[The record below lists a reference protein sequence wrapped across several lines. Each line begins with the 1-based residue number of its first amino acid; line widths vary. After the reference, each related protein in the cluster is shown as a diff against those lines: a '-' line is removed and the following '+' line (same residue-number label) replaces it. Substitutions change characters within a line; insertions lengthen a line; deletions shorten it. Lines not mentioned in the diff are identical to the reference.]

1 MYFTQ
6 YAICTTHDEIAMGT
20 DERLFE
26 RLNKLRDSATVI
38 VGIGN
43 ILKGDDGAGPLV
55 CEQLTGKVCAELID
69 AGTVPENYIQPIIKK
84 APRNLL
90 IIDAIDFGAPAGT
103 INIFKPEQLNSSVF
117 STHTLSPRLFAD
129 MVCRNIKGVPQT
141 RNSAGT
147 PFCETMQNGNPF
159 EGPNVDVYFVG
170 IQPGQT
176 QLGQSISPGVGRAI
190 RRLVRVLTEIFPLGE

>member
-1 MYFTQ
+1 MKN
-6 YAICTTHDEIAMGT
+6 AMGA
-20 DERLFE
+20 DEQLFE

-55 CEQLTGKVCAELID
+55 CEQLAGKVCAELID
-69 AGTVPENYIQPIIKK
+69 VGTVPENYIQPIIKK
-84 APRNLL
+84 APQNLL

-129 MVCRNIKGVPQT
+129 MVCRNI
-141 RNSAGT
+141 
-147 PFCETMQNGNPF
+147 
-159 EGPNVDVYFVG
+159 NVDVCFVG

-176 QLGQSISPGVGRAI
+176 QLGQSISPEVGQAVQ
-190 RRLVRVLTEIFPLGE
+190 RLVRVLTEIFPPGE